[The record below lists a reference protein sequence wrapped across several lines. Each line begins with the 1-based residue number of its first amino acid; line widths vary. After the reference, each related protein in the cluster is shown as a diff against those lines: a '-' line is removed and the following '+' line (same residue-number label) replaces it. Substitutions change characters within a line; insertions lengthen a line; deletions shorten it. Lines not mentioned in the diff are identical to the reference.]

1 MSDLIIETHGLL
13 KTYGSHKALQNLNM
27 QVPAGCVYG
36 LLGRNGAG
44 KTSTLRI
51 LMNLIRPT
59 GGEVQ
64 VLGHAPERLPLNLRQ
79 QIGYSSDSM
88 QLIPWLRV
96 DELLAYNGS
105 FYPAW
110 DRDYVQQWLKR
121 LELDARKRVF
131 GLSRGERQKLALIL
145 AIGHRP
151 RLLVLD
157 EPAGGLDPLARKE
170 FLESMIELI
179 HESGSTIVISSHQM
193 SDLERIA
200 DQIGLVVNGQ
210 MRLEMPLEELKARSR
225 RVVLI
230 DKNAQVNAQAS
241 PQAEALKAWPGVLHL
256 QTRAGY
262 LEWIHENWSAAEEE
276 KLLRRFPEARIE
288 QSPLSL
294 EEIFIIYT
302 STLTAG
308 GATCPATP

>member
-1 MSDLIIETHGLL
+1 MSDWIIETHGLS
-13 KTYGSHKALQNLNM
+13 KAYGNHKALQNLNM
-27 QVPAGCVYG
+27 QVPTGSVYG
-36 LLGRNGAG
+36 FLGRNGAG

-51 LMNLIRPT
+51 LMNLIRPS
-59 GGEVQ
+59 GGDVQ
-64 VLGHAPERLPLNLRQ
+64 VLGHAPERLPLQLRQ

-96 DELLAYNGS
+96 DELLAYNGA

-110 DRDYVQQWLKR
+110 DRAYVQQWLNR

-179 HESGSTIVISSHQM
+179 HESGSTIVISSHQI

-210 MRLEMPLEELKARSR
+210 MRLEMPLEALKARSR

-230 DKNAQVNAQAS
+230 DKNTPALSAQA
-241 PQAEALKAWPGVLHL
+241 EVLKTWPGILHL
-256 QTRAGY
+256 QTRTGY
-262 LEWIHENWSAAEEE
+262 LEWIHENWNAAEEE